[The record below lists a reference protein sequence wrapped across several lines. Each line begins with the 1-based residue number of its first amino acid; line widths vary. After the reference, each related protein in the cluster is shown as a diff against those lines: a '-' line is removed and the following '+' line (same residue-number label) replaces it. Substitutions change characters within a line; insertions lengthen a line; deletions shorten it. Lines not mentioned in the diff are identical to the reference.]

1 MRKRA
6 FLAILM
12 IAALVLTTGCG
23 LIVKDAAVDAQTVII
38 QVAGKTITKAEVQA
52 ETQNQ
57 LAYEQYMYSYYGL
70 SYDPTDAATIS
81 AAQDSAIQ
89 SLIQSAVIAQKITQG
104 AFDTFTDEELA
115 QAQTDADTSYQSYAD
130 SVKAS
135 YFADTTLT
143 GADLDAAIAAK
154 LTELGYPTR
163 EQLLQN
169 QKDTLASN
177 KLRESVVGGVT
188 VTDDELQTA
197 FDQKVTAAQTSYAS
211 SLAQYGTDVNNGST
225 IYYRP
230 AGYRT
235 VKNILVKF
243 SDADSTAISDLQ
255 SQITAKQS
263 ELDTNT
269 ASMAALPTDATTDTA
284 EQAQTR
290 TELTAAKA
298 ALEAA
303 LSDLNTQLT
312 AAQEKAYAA
321 LQPTVDEIQA
331 QLAAGGDFDALMAQY
346 GQDPGMQ
353 SEPGKTDGYLV
364 CAVSTQWVTEFT
376 TNAMALV
383 KVGDVSAPF
392 RTSYGIHIL
401 KYSSDV
407 AEGAVPL
414 ADVKDTLSAEL
425 LSDKQ
430 DTLYSDTVTQWVTEA
445 NAKTYKDRLAD

>member
-12 IAALVLTTGCG
+12 IAALVLTTGCS

-57 LAYEQYMYSYYGL
+57 LAYEQYMYSYYGM
-70 SYDPTDAATIS
+70 SYDPTDAATI
-81 AAQDSAIQ
+81 ATAQDSAIKALVQ
-89 SLIQSAVIAQKITQG
+89 NAVVAMKVTQG

-115 QAQTDADTSYQSYAD
+115 KAQTDADTSYQSYLD

-143 GADLDAAIAAK
+143 GADLDAAITAK
-154 LTELGYPTR
+154 MTELGYPTR

-169 QKDTLASN
+169 QKDTLAN
-177 KLRESVVGGVT
+177 QKLRDSVVGGVT
-188 VTDDELQTA
+188 VTDEELQTA
-197 FDQKVTAAQTSYAS
+197 YNEKVTAAQTSYAS
-211 SLAQYGTDVNNGST
+211 NLDQYGTDVSGGT
-225 IYYRP
+225 TVYYRP

-235 VKNILVKF
+235 VKNILIKF
-243 SDADSTAISDLQ
+243 SDEDNTAITNLQ
-255 SQITAKQS
+255 SQVTAKQG

-269 ASMAALPTDATTDTA
+269 QSIAALPTDPATDTA

-298 ALEAA
+298 TLETA
-303 LSDLNTQLT
+303 LSDLNTQL
-312 AAQEKAYAA
+312 AAAKEKAYAA
-321 LQPTVDEIQA
+321 LQPKVDEIQA
-331 QLAAGGDFDALMAQY
+331 KLAAGGDFDALMAEY

-353 SEPGKTDGYLV
+353 TEPGKTDGYLV
-364 CAVSTQWVTEFT
+364 CAVSSQWVSEFT

-383 KVGDVSAPF
+383 KVGDISAPF
-392 RTSYGIHIL
+392 RSSYGIHIL
-401 KYSSDV
+401 KYNSDV

-414 ADVKDTLSAEL
+414 ADVSDTLRAEL
-425 LSDKQ
+425 LTSKQ

-445 NAKTYKDRLAD
+445 NAKIFKDRLAD